1 MNDVQHT
8 VSFQGQSIEV
18 SLAGSLL
25 QQWNIAEGGAAI
37 DAVIKVGQA
46 IIANHDLSRTPL
58 EHMYRFHPG
67 NAQPSL
73 DHMLNWIRGERL

>member
-1 MNDVQHT
+1 MDNVQHT
-8 VSFQGQSIEV
+8 VSFQGQSITV
-18 SLAGSLL
+18 SLSGSLL
-25 QQWNIAEGGAAI
+25 QEWNIPEGGAAL

-46 IIANHDLSRTPL
+46 IIANHDLSRSPL
-58 EHMYRFHPG
+58 EHMYSFDTG